1 MWERVKSRTRSWLC
15 SHKESREK
23 KMAVQSKISNI
34 VKITSAGDPLDQYPD
49 SAFIKIRIRIRIRIR
64 NQILMA
70 ILDLHKKILFT

>member
-34 VKITSAGDPLDQYPD
+34 VKITSAGPLDQYPD
-49 SAFIKIRIRIRIRIR
+49 SDFIKIRIRIRIRIR

-70 ILDLHKKILFT
+70 ILDLQKKILFT